1 MSSHYYTTPLP
12 ESEIDWKDIPD
23 DTSVGD
29 TPTSGDSS
37 GSGSGFGG
45 NFSKD
50 FGSSFLENWKN
61 RDKGGSG
68 TDNSKNYF
76 SPTTMGGGSVSPIG
90 DKGKHF
96 LFQYTHPQATIM
108 PTAPSQPGLGSQLA
122 GAAASAAVGAGAKA
136 LFSALPFCDERLKV
150 DMAPLESTEV
160 NDSLAEIAFFVKG
173 LRECA

>member
-1 MSSHYYTTPLP
+1 MTMKSTSKDNNGSSSGETFGGAFSKNFGPAFG
-12 ESEIDWKDIPD
+12 ESFLDIWK
-23 DTSVGD
+23 
-29 TPTSGDSS
+29 SGGMGGGSSSS
-37 GSGSGFGG
+37 GSG
-45 NFSKD
+45 D
-50 FGSSFLENWKN
+50 KN
-61 RDKGGSG
+61 VFNPG
-68 TDNSKNYF
+68 
-76 SPTTMGGGSVSPIG
+76 TMGGGSISPIG

-122 GAAASAAVGAGAKA
+122 SAAVGAGVSAGAKA
-136 LFSALPFCDERLKV
+136 LIGTMCDERLKV

>member
-1 MSSHYYTTPLP
+1 MSDAVTENKET
-12 ESEIDWKDIPD
+12 
-23 DTSVGD
+23 
-29 TPTSGDSS
+29 
-37 GSGSGFGG
+37 FGG
-45 NFSKD
+45 AFSKNFGPE
-50 FGSSFLENWKN
+50 FGSSFLDMWKN
-61 RDKGGSG
+61 RNAGGSG

-76 SPTTMGGGSVSPIG
+76 SPTTMGGGSISPIG

-122 GAAASAAVGAGAKA
+122 SAAVGAGVSAGAKA
-136 LFSALPFCDERLKV
+136 LFAAACDERLKV